1 MTEDFDQV
9 KKDDAAPAAA
19 ADETGA
25 PAPETAAP
33 AEPNGAPEPAEKKK
47 KTGAGKKILVP
58 AVIALCVVALF
69 FVGLGVWGYSVTV
82 SRRNLPN
89 VYVGEVAV
97 GGMTRAE
104 TEAALDAL
112 DWAAAESRRL
122 TVSLPAET
130 AFDVGYVR
138 AGMAVGR
145 EEAVDAACAY
155 GHDGSVF
162 GNLFKYWRANFFAT
176 DLLQTARTP
185 DLDYIRA
192 CVLGGQQEMNRR
204 LSVDLWKADT
214 EAPCSA
220 ASRSPP
226 TGCAPRSRTR
236 CVPERRAC
244 ASRRCA
250 RSPPRRTSRP
260 STTGC
265 TSSRSTPTIPT
276 TSTSCPRSWAATST

>member
-112 DWAAAESRRL
+112 DWAAAESREQ
-122 TVSLPAET
+122 VSL
-130 AFDVGYVR
+130 
-138 AGMAVGR
+138 
-145 EEAVDAACAY
+145 ACAFFSLYEERSDY
-155 GHDGSVF
+155 GE
-162 GNLFKYWRANFFAT
+162 Y
-176 DLLQTARTP
+176 
-185 DLDYIRA
+185 Y
-192 CVLGGQQEMNRR
+192 
-204 LSVDLWKADT
+204 AD
-214 EAPCSA
+214 
-220 ASRSPP
+220 
-226 TGCAPRSRTR
+226 
-236 CVPERRAC
+236 
-244 ASRRCA
+244 
-250 RSPPRRTSRP
+250 
-260 STTGC
+260 
-265 TSSRSTPTIPT
+265 
-276 TSTSCPRSWAATST
+276 SCHQKRQSYGFYS